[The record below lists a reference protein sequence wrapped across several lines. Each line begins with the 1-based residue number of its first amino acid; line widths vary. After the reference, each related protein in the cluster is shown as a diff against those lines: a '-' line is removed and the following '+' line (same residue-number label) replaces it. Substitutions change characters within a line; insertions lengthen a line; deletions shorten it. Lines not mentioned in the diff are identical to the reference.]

1 MALEKVSTCPI
12 CGASEFAPFLVC
24 KDHTTS
30 QQLFEIQNCKTCGF
44 VLTNPRPDSLTIGEY
59 YVSNVYISH
68 NAKPNGLLDLAYF
81 LARKF
86 TLQWKKRL
94 ITRYNKP
101 GSLLDYGCGTGEF
114 LNTCK
119 NGGWDCYGV
128 EPSEQARNLALQTTG
143 ATILNKYE
151 DLGNQKFD
159 IITLWHVLEHVHD
172 LDNLILKLKDSLTKS
187 STLLIAVPNHK
198 SPDAQVYQEHWAG
211 YDVPRHLWHFSKET
225 MTLLLNKHGLRLKEI
240 LPMKLDSLYVS
251 ILSEGYLSEV
261 NKGMKGI
268 VRGLYNGLKSNAKAK
283 HTNNYSSLIYVC
295 TLEV

>member
-1 MALEKVSTCPI
+1 MALEKVNTCPI
-12 CGASEFAPFLVC
+12 CGASEFAQFLVC

-30 QQLFEIQNCKTCGF
+30 QESFELQNCKTCGF
-44 VLTNPRPDSLTIGEY
+44 VISNPRPDSQTIGEY
-59 YVSNVYISH
+59 YFSHAYISH
-68 NAKPNGLLDLAYF
+68 NAKPNGLVDLAYF

-86 TLQWKKRL
+86 TLQWKRRL
-94 ITRYNKP
+94 ITRFNKP

-114 LNTCK
+114 LNICK
-119 NGGWDCYGV
+119 KGGWDCYGV

-151 DLGNQKFD
+151 DLSNKRFD
-159 IITLWHVLEHVHD
+159 VITLWHVLEHVHD

-198 SPDAQVYQEHWAG
+198 SPDAQVYQEYWAG

-225 MTLLLNKHGLRLKEI
+225 MTRLLNKHGLRLKEI
-240 LPMKLDSLYVS
+240 RPMKLDSLYVS

-261 NKGMKGI
+261 NKGIKGVI
-268 VRGLYNGLKSNAKAK
+268 RGLYNGLKSNVKAK

-295 TLEV
+295 TLEA